1 MEIPA
6 YLLRIMNI
14 FGLKKVMDIFGSKKG
29 MDIHGDLYWRGMRK
43 GWNLAAQEYETSFV
57 PILLEHTQHCVELL
71 GLQTGERVIDIA
83 CGNGVG
89 TFLAGKV
96 VGRSGSVVGV
106 DYSHEMIKRSESN
119 ATESAIT
126 NVRFERHR
134 MEELNLP
141 SESFDAA
148 LCVFGLMYGLPIEKA
163 IHEMYRVLRPG
174 GRAAVA
180 VWGRRDRCG
189 FREVFPLVTKYMR
202 FEVCPLFFSLG
213 PPNAL
218 TFALEQAGFKS
229 VKEERVDRTW
239 HHSSGDD
246 ACRAMF
252 LGGPP
257 AAAYA
262 AVNTRLRRK
271 LDQGYLA
278 SLADYRQGA
287 AYEIP
292 AETVYGLAVK

>member
-1 MEIPA
+1 MG
-6 YLLRIMNI
+6 I
-14 FGLKKVMDIFGSKKG
+14 FGLNKFMDIFGSKKT
-29 MDIHGDLYWRGMRK
+29 MDIHGDLYWRGMRR

-57 PILLEHTQHCVELL
+57 PILMEHTQHCVELL
-71 GLQTGERVIDIA
+71 GLSTGERVIDIA

-89 TFLAGKV
+89 TFLAAKA
-96 VGRSGSVVGV
+96 VGESGSVVGV
-106 DYSHEMIKRSESN
+106 DYSHEMIKRADSN
-119 ATESAIT
+119 AKESAIT
-126 NVRFERHR
+126 NVKFERHR

-141 SESFDAA
+141 GETFDAA

-163 IHEMYRVLRPG
+163 IREMYRVLRPG

-189 FREVFPLVTKYMR
+189 FREVFPLVTNYMR

-213 PPNAL
+213 SPNAL
-218 TFALEQAGFKS
+218 SFALEQAGFQS
-229 VKEERVDRTW
+229 VKEERIDKTW
-239 HHSSGDD
+239 HHSTGDD

-252 LGGPP
+252 MGGPP

-262 AVNTRLRRK
+262 AVNRRLRRK

-278 SLADYRQGA
+278 SLSAYRHGD

-292 AETVYGLAVK
+292 AETVYALAVR